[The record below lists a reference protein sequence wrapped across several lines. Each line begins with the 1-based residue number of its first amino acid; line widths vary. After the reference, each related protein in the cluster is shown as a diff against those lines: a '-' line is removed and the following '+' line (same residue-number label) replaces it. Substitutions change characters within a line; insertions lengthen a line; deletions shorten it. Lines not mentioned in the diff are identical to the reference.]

1 MRSKFKWIFT
11 LLLAFS
17 MQFSFAQEK
26 TVTGTVTEKGM
37 PLPGVS
43 VVVKGTTSG
52 TQTDFDGKY
61 SIKTSAGQVL
71 VFSYLGFK
79 TQSIT
84 VGASNSVNVVMEES
98 DAIDLGVVTVV
109 SEGYN
114 RTKTRAET
122 GTAQTTISSETLEN
136 RANVSVLASLQG
148 QSPGLTLISSSGS
161 PGSAKFDGFIRGA
174 SSINGNTDPL
184 LVIDGIP
191 STSNQFRNLNQNEIE
206 SVTVLRDG
214 AGSSIYG
221 NKGANGVILIATKSA
236 KYESGAKFT
245 YDTSTGFN
253 SLPGNDY
260 NMANAQ
266 QALTI
271 ERFFGK
277 GEGAT
282 GRILNNIPPGAP
294 TAPLTDEEIANYG
307 VNTNWLDQFFRVD
320 RVTQHNLGITVGG
333 KNITSYTSLGYF
345 EQGGMVPTTD
355 FKRFTL
361 RNNIKGK
368 SENNK
373 FNYDSQISLG
383 YSKRNQLEQ
392 ETNDA
397 VNLNTIQNPLH
408 GGLTGLPYFP
418 TSPYSTGAELLNGI
432 PGNDLFPGI
441 GNDFSGSNDTYVL
454 QDILRDGSLPSTFTE
469 KTMIVNFGASYK
481 ITPELTI
488 SNRTG
493 IDFKQYGRLFGRA
506 PQSYLA
512 LVVASNAGAEF
523 GGFEDQSTFNDLT
536 ITNVANIGYNKIFK
550 EKHNLAA
557 NAFVEYTKAHYQ
569 GHGSRQNGLN
579 PLNYVPGAGTGYVAF
594 SPATPNFYVSTVNGT
609 KLSGGTLSVFG
620 TVDYDY
626 NEKYGFSGVL
636 RRDGTYRF
644 ANDNVWGTFWSVSG
658 RWNIDREDFM
668 EGSVFDMLKLRVSY
682 GTNGNQNIAAAAYGF
697 PSLLTS
703 RNITRE
709 LIGVGAGYN
718 NIPGSLLY
726 GQIANTPVGWEQIA
740 QANIGV
746 DFIMFDNKLEGNVD
760 VYQKVTTDLF
770 NRIPNSSVVG
780 TGYAIQGNNGELR
793 NSGIEVLL
801 KYNIVRNADT
811 KISVFANTSY
821 NKNEITKLAATD
833 QSGVSQ
839 LIQPGNI
846 LREWNLIPYVGI
858 NQANGNL
865 LYLDAN
871 NNVTETP
878 DEANDRRATG
888 KSNLPVYQ
896 GGFGFNVDYKG
907 FYVNTLF
914 SYMLDV
920 WRIDNQFVWASN
932 PAYIGNSNVTA
943 DFLNQWTPK
952 NTTSNVPSLQASN
965 NDVFLDSDRF
975 LYDSSFLRLKNI
987 SVGYN
992 VPAKYLEKTP
1002 LSNVR
1007 FFVQGENLLT
1017 WTKWRGFDPE
1027 SINSLSVTNFPN
1039 PTTITFGTSI
1049 GF

>member
-26 TVTGTVTEKGM
+26 TVAGVVTENGM

-43 VVVKGTTSG
+43 VMIKGTSTG
-52 TQTDFDGKY
+52 TQTDIDGKY
-61 SIKTSAGQVL
+61 SVKASAGQVL
-71 VFSYLGFK
+71 VYSYLGFK
-79 TQSIT
+79 SQSVT
-84 VGASNSVNVVMEES
+84 VGASNSINVVMAE
-98 DAIDLGVVTVV
+98 DAYSLSEVTVV

-122 GTAQTTISSETLEN
+122 GTAQTTISYETIEN

-214 AGSSIYG
+214 AGTSIYG
-221 NKGANGVILIATKSA
+221 NKGANGVILIATKNA
-236 KYESGAKFT
+236 KFESGVKFT

-253 SLPGNDY
+253 VLPDNDY
-260 NMANAQ
+260 NMSNAQ

-271 ERFFGK
+271 ERLVGR

-282 GRILNNIPPGAP
+282 GIFSNPAGPA
-294 TAPLTDEEIANYG
+294 APLTDDQIANYG
-307 VNTNWLDQFFRVD
+307 VNTNWLDQFFNVD
-320 RVTQHNLGITVGG
+320 RVTQHSLGITVGG
-333 KNITSYTSLGYF
+333 KNISSYTSLGYF
-345 EQGGMVPTTD
+345 EQGGLVPTTD

-383 YSKRNQLEQ
+383 YSKRNQLNQ
-392 ETNDA
+392 ETNDG
-397 VNLNTIQNPLH
+397 VNNNTIQNPLH
-408 GGLTGLPYFP
+408 GGLMGLPYLP
-418 TSPYSTGAELLNGI
+418 TSPYNTGAELLAA
-432 PGNDLFPGI
+432 I
-441 GNDFSGSNDTYVL
+441 GTNFSGSNDTYVL
-454 QDILRDGSLPSTFTE
+454 QDILRDGSLPSFFTE
-469 KTMIVNFGASYK
+469 KTMIVNLGGSYK
-481 ITPELTI
+481 ITPEITI

-493 IDFKQYGRLFGRA
+493 LDFKQYGSLFARA

-512 LVVASNAGAEF
+512 LVVAQNQGAEF

-536 ITNVANIGYNKIFK
+536 VTNVLNAGYNKIFK
-550 EKHNLAA
+550 EKHNLSVAA
-557 NAFVEYTKAHYQ
+557 FLEYTKSHYQ

-579 PLNYVPGAGTGYVAF
+579 PINYVPGAGTGYVGF
-594 SPATPNFYVSTVNGT
+594 NPATPNLYISSVNGA
-609 KLSGGTLSVFG
+609 KLSGGTLATFA

-626 NEKYGFSGVL
+626 SDKYGFSGVI

-644 ANDNVWGTFWSVSG
+644 TDDNLWATFWSVSG
-658 RWNIDREDFM
+658 RWNIDKEDFM
-668 EGSVFDMLKLRVSY
+668 QGSVFDMLKLRVSY
-682 GTNGNQNIAAAAYGF
+682 GTNGNQNISAAGYGF

-703 RNITRE
+703 RNVIRE
-709 LIGVGAGYN
+709 LIGAGTGYN

-726 GQIANTPVGWEQIA
+726 GQFANTPVGWEQIA

-760 VYQKVTTDLF
+760 VYQKITTDLF
-770 NRIPNSSVVG
+770 NSIPNSATVG
-780 TGYAIQGNNGELR
+780 TGYTIQGNNGELR
-793 NSGIEVLL
+793 NEGIEVLL
-801 KYNIVRNADT
+801 KYNVIRNENT
-811 KISVFANTSY
+811 KVSVFGNISY
-821 NKNEITKLAATD
+821 NKNEVTQLAATN

-846 LREWNLIPYVGI
+846 LREWNLIPYAGV

-865 LYLDAN
+865 LFLDAN
-871 NNVTETP
+871 NNLTETP
-878 DEANDRRATG
+878 DEAKDRRATG

-920 WRIDNQFVWASN
+920 WRIDNQFRWASN
-932 PAYIGNSNVTA
+932 PAFIGGENVTA
-943 DFLNQWTPK
+943 DLLNQWTPT
-952 NTTSNVPSLQASN
+952 NTTSNVPAIQAFN
-965 NDVFLDSDRF
+965 NNVFLDSDRF

-987 SVGYN
+987 ALGYN
-992 VPAKYLEKTP
+992 IPAKYLEKTA

-1027 SINSLSVTNFPN
+1027 AINSLSVTNFPN
-1039 PTTITFGTSI
+1039 PTSITFGTSI